1 MRRLRRGEHG
11 PFGGR
16 VLLSLVL
23 AVTAGLLA
31 MHGLGP
37 VPALGAHTAPPSAS
51 ASVSAST
58 HATAADAPVCAPPTH
73 DGGGH
78 MDHAD
83 TTCAAAGTSTGPA
96 LWAPALPG
104 PPAGTQA
111 LERVSRQGPGATP
124 GDRAPPSL
132 SELQLLRI

>member
-1 MRRLRRGEHG
+1 MRRPPRSEHG
-11 PFGGR
+11 PFGAR
-16 VLLSLVL
+16 VLLALVL

-37 VPALGAHTAPPSAS
+37 VPALGAHAAPPSAS
-51 ASVSAST
+51 A
-58 HATAADAPVCAPPTH
+58 HATAAEAPLCAPPAH

-83 TTCAAAGTSTGPA
+83 ATCAAAGTSTGPA
-96 LWAPALPG
+96 LGAPLLPG
-104 PPAGTQA
+104 PSGVTPTPAIVA
-111 LERVSRQGPGATP
+111 RQGPGAAP

>member
-1 MRRLRRGEHG
+1 MRRSRHGEYG

-16 VLLSLVL
+16 ALLALVL

-37 VPALGAHTAPPSAS
+37 VPALGTHAAPPS
-51 ASVSAST
+51 VST
-58 HATAADAPVCAPPTH
+58 HATAADAPVCAPPAH

-83 TTCAAAGTSTGPA
+83 ATCAATGTANGPA
-96 LWAPALPG
+96 LWTPPLPG
-104 PPAGTQA
+104 PPSGTEA
-111 LERVSRQGPGATP
+111 LARGARQGPGSAP